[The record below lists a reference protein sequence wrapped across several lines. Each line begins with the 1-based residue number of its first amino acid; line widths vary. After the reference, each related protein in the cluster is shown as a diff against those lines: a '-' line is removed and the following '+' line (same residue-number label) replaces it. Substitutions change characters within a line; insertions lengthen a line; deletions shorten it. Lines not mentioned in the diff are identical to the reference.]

1 MNTRQLQYALELSKS
16 LNFSAVAERLGIS
29 QPALSKQIL
38 HLENEIGVKL
48 FDRSTN
54 PLTVTPAGEHFF
66 REAQRLLYQEDQLL
80 RSMEDFKTG
89 KSGSLAIGISPFR
102 SLYLMP
108 DLAKKLKEKFP
119 NVRIVLHEVGSDQL
133 RKGTAEGKFDLAIV
147 NLPVDESI
155 LDVTPLEPDT
165 LVLAVPK
172 QYADRLPDVPAS
184 GVGKVCLED
193 CQNMPFVVVGASQ
206 EMRQLFEK
214 NCAAAGFQPQIAME
228 VVGLSTAWAMCRAGI
243 GATLLPLQFIR
254 HSGYDER
261 VRLFALERSV
271 YARQP
276 AIITRRGQYLSEY
289 ANYAIRCLTDASQN
303 A

>member
-1 MNTRQLQYALELSKS
+1 MNTRQLQYAVELSKS

-48 FDRSTN
+48 FDRSTS

-66 REAQRLLYQEDQLL
+66 RVAQRLLYQEDQLL

-108 DLAKKLKEKFP
+108 DIAGKIQQQFP
-119 NVRIVLHEVGSDQL
+119 NVRIVLHEAGSDQL

-165 LVLAVPK
+165 LVIAVPK
-172 QYADRLPDVPAS
+172 QYAAQLPGVPAP
-184 GVGKVCLED
+184 GIGKVALED
-193 CQNMPFVVVGASQ
+193 CQNIPFVVVGANQ

-214 NCAAAGFQPQIAME
+214 SCAAAGFQPHIAME

-254 HSGYDER
+254 HSDYDDS
-261 VRLFALERSV
+261 VSLFMPEHTV
-271 YARQP
+271 YSRQP

-289 ANYAIRCLTDASQN
+289 AKYAIDLLTK
-303 A
+303 